1 MQVGRF
7 IARYRGEG
15 EAPASDLARIRSVPG
30 ASVLDQA
37 SPRMLLLEGPEESLR
52 AAVGA
57 LPGWVLTPEQVYS
70 LPDPR
75 LKPVRSPG
83 RRGKHKP

>member
-15 EAPASDLARIRSVPG
+15 EAPSSDLARIRSVPG
-30 ASVLDQA
+30 TSVIDQA
-37 SPRMLLLEGPEESLR
+37 SPRMLLVEGPEESLR
-52 AAVGA
+52 AAVHD
-57 LPGWVLTPEQVYS
+57 LPGWVLAAEQTWS

-75 LKPVRSPG
+75 PKPVRGPGGRG
-83 RRGKHKP
+83 RRKH